1 MYIYMIIYVYIHISA
16 CVCVSNVLS
25 SSITASIYV
34 MLLGAG
40 SSAFSA
46 FVCKDFD
53 TLFGDAPII
62 GGEQVVTLDPRDSMT
77 TRRHLWM

>member
-1 MYIYMIIYVYIHISA
+1 MCDYMYIYMIIYVYKHISA

-53 TLFGDAPII
+53 TLFGDASSHLGP
-62 GGEQVVTLDPRDSMT
+62 QRFHDDPAPLVDVD
-77 TRRHLWM
+77 